1 MEDGDIVEVH
11 MEQLGGGLFSKDEDW
26 EDWVVVV
33 SDEELL
39 QQTLAEKARLCCLI
53 DRLKQELSALKADNR
68 ELVTNIRELG
78 ANNRAFAKEN
88 NSLKTEKTELN
99 VRLKP
104 R

>member
-33 SDEELL
+33 SDEGLL
-39 QQTLAEKARLCCLI
+39 QQTLEEKARLCCLI
-53 DRLKQELSALKADNR
+53 NRLKQEISALK
-68 ELVTNIRELG
+68 E
-78 ANNRAFAKEN
+78 NNRAFAKEN

-99 VRLKP
+99 VCLKP
-104 R
+104 L

>member
-33 SDEELL
+33 SDEELF
-39 QQTLAEKARLCCLI
+39 QQTLEEKARLYCLI
-53 DRLKQELSALKADNR
+53 SRLKNEISALKANNR
-68 ELVTNIRELG
+68 ELMT
-78 ANNRAFAKEN
+78 NNRAFAKEN

-99 VRLKP
+99 VCLKP
-104 R
+104 L

>member
-53 DRLKQELSALKADNR
+53 DRLKQELSALK
-68 ELVTNIRELG
+68 E
-78 ANNRAFAKEN
+78 NNRAFAKEN

-99 VRLKP
+99 VCLKP
-104 R
+104 L